1 MFVAPQSPLPIRFI
15 NGAMRATNQLGFA
28 RVNLTPDSL
37 IETAKRKTGLD
48 DFGEGPFRENLDL
61 LLDSLEREAY
71 LTPVGR
77 VLTREVLI
85 TALSKQL
92 QLQDWFKRFPEIAD
106 EKVTTPLIIIGMPRT
121 GTTILHELMALD
133 PNNRTPLFWEVEA
146 PFPPP
151 ETSTYHNDSRIARS
165 ASHIKLSHYLM
176 PGVEGMHRM
185 GAQLPQECVS
195 ITADVFAS
203 MLYNTIYR
211 IPTYA
216 KWLAEKADMA
226 PIYRY
231 HRRMH
236 QLLQWRCPAQ
246 RWVIKSP
253 AHLWSIEALLREYPD
268 AKLVQTHRDPLRI
281 VSSLVSMTSVMRSAY
296 ERGGIDVDDLA
307 QEWSNSCTFAL
318 NASLKTRA
326 SGAIDS
332 RQIVDIQFGAFM
344 KSAEAEVERIYA
356 AFGFE
361 FTPAFAQRIRDYLKN
376 NSAEKHGG
384 HKHQF
389 SDTGLDYER
398 ERAKVKAYQD
408 YFGVPSEF

>member
-1 MFVAPQSPLPIRFI
+1 MFVAPRSPLPVRFI
-15 NGAMRATNQLGFA
+15 NGTLQATRKLGF
-28 RVNLTPDSL
+28 NKFSLDPDAL
-37 IETAKRKTGLD
+37 IESARRKTGLD
-48 DFGEGPFRENLDL
+48 DFGEGPFRDNLDIL
-61 LLDSLEREAY
+61 VESLEREAY

-77 VLTREVLI
+77 LLTREVLVGS
-85 TALSKQL
+85 LSKQL
-92 QLQDWFKRFPEIAD
+92 QLQDWFTRYPEIAQ
-106 EKVTTPLIIIGMPRT
+106 EKVTTPMIIIGMPRT

-133 PNNRTPLFWEVEA
+133 PNNRTPLFWEVAA

-151 ETSTYHNDSRIARS
+151 ETHTYGTDPRIGRS
-165 ASHIKLSHYLM
+165 AGHIKLSHYLM

-195 ITADVFAS
+195 ITGDVFAS

-216 KWLAEKADMA
+216 RWLAEEADMA

-268 AKLVQTHRDPLRI
+268 AKLVQTHRDPLKI
-281 VSSLVSMTSVMRSAY
+281 VSSLVSMTAVMRSAY
-296 ERGGIDVDDLA
+296 GSHIEVDDLA
-307 QEWSNSCTFAL
+307 QEWSNSCSFAL

-326 SGAIDS
+326 SGAIAP

-344 KSAEAEVERIYA
+344 ASAEAEVERIYD

-361 FTPAFAQRIRDYLKN
+361 FTPAFAQRIRDYLVS
-376 NSAEKHGG
+376 NSSEKHGG

-389 SDTGLDYER
+389 SNTGLDYER

>member
-1 MFVAPQSPLPIRFI
+1 
-15 NGAMRATNQLGFA
+15 MRATNTLGFS
-28 RVNLTPDSL
+28 RISLQPDAL
-37 IETAKRKTGLD
+37 IDAAKRKTGLH
-48 DFGEGPFRENLDL
+48 DFGEGPFRDNLDIL
-61 LLDSLEREAY
+61 VDSLEREAY

-77 VLTREVLI
+77 LLTREVLI
-85 TALSKQL
+85 TSLSKQL
-92 QLQDWFKRFPEIAD
+92 QLQEWFRRHPEIAN

-133 PNNRTPLFWEVEA
+133 PNNRCPLFWEVEA

-151 ETSTYHNDSRIARS
+151 ETRTYDHDPRIARS

-216 KWLAEKADMA
+216 KWLAEEADMA
-226 PIYRY
+226 PVYRY

-236 QLLQWRCPAQ
+236 QLLQWRCPAK

-281 VSSLVSMTSVMRSAY
+281 VSSLVSMTAVMRSAY
-296 ERGGIDVDDLA
+296 ENGGIDVDDLA
-307 QEWSNSCTFAL
+307 REWSNSCSFAL
-318 NASLKTRA
+318 NASLKTRS
-326 SGAIDS
+326 SGAIPPQ
-332 RQIVDIQFGAFM
+332 QIVDIQFGSFM
-344 KSAEAEVERIYA
+344 KSAEAEVERIYD

-361 FTPAFAQRIRDYLKN
+361 FTPAFAQRIREYLAV

-389 SDTGLDYER
+389 SDTRLDYARER
-398 ERAKVKAYQD
+398 EKVKGYQE
-408 YFGVPSEF
+408 YFGVRSEF

>member
-1 MFVAPQSPLPIRFI
+1 MFTAPRSPLPVRFI
-15 NGAMRATNQLGFA
+15 NGAMRATNKLGLA
-28 RVNLTPDSL
+28 RIGLDPDAL
-37 IETAKRKTGLD
+37 IDAAQRKTGLR
-48 DFGEGPFRENLDL
+48 DFGEGPFRENLDIL
-61 LLDSLEREAY
+61 VESLEREAG

-77 VLTREVLI
+77 LLTREVLT
-85 TALSKQL
+85 TALAKQL
-92 QLQDWFKRFPEIAD
+92 QLQDWFVRYSEIAR
-106 EKVTTPLIIIGMPRT
+106 EEVRTPLIIVGMPRT

-133 PNNRTPLFWEVEA
+133 PNNRCPLFWEVEA

-151 ETSTYHNDSRIARS
+151 ETRTYDIDPRIDRS
-165 ASHIKLSHYLM
+165 AGHIKLSHYLM

-216 KWLAEKADMA
+216 KWLAETADMA
-226 PIYRY
+226 PVYRY

-253 AHLWSIEALLREYPD
+253 AHLWSLEALLREYPD
-268 AKLVQTHRDPLRI
+268 AKLVQTHRDPLKI
-281 VSSLVSMTSVMRSAY
+281 VSSLVSMTAVMRSAY
-296 ERGGIDVDDLA
+296 GGGIDRDDLA
-307 QEWSNSCTFAL
+307 QEWSNSCSFAL

-326 SGAIDS
+326 SGAIAP

-344 KSAEAEVERIYA
+344 KSAEAEVERIYD

-361 FTPAFAQRIRDYLKN
+361 FTPAFAQRIREYLAV
-376 NSAEKHGG
+376 NSSEKHGG
-384 HKHQF
+384 HKHDF
-389 SDTGLDYER
+389 RNTGLDYQQER
-398 ERAKVKAYQD
+398 EKVRAYQE
-408 YFGVPSEF
+408 YFGVASEF

>member
-1 MFVAPQSPLPIRFI
+1 MFVAPRSPLPLRII
-15 NGAMRATNQLGFA
+15 NGAMSATHKLGMAQTSLAPDVLIDAA
-28 RVNLTPDSL
+28 R
-37 IETAKRKTGLD
+37 RKTGLS
-48 DFGEGPFRENLDL
+48 DFGEGPFRDNLDIL
-61 LLDSLEREAY
+61 VDSLEREAY

-77 VLTREVLI
+77 LLTREVLV
-85 TALSKQL
+85 TSLAKQL
-92 QLQDWFKRFPEIAD
+92 QLQDWFTRHPEIAR
-106 EKVTTPLIIIGMPRT
+106 EQVKTPLIIIGMPRT
-121 GTTILHELMALD
+121 GTTILHELLALD
-133 PNNRTPLFWEVEA
+133 PNNRCPLFWEVEA

-151 ETSTYHNDSRIARS
+151 EARSYADDPRIGRS

-216 KWLAEKADMA
+216 QWLATEADMG

-253 AHLWSIEALLREYPD
+253 AHLWSIEALLKEYPD
-268 AKLVQTHRDPLRI
+268 AKLVQTHRDPLKI
-281 VSSLVSMTSVMRSAY
+281 VSSLVSMTAVMRSAY
-296 ERGGIDVDDLA
+296 GGGIDRDDLA
-307 QEWSNSCTFAL
+307 HEWSNSCSFAL
-318 NASLKTRA
+318 NASLKTRR
-326 SGAIDS
+326 SGAIAPQ
-332 RQIVDIQFGAFM
+332 QIVDIQFGAFM
-344 KSAEAEVERIYA
+344 KSAEAEVERIYD

-361 FTPAFAQRIRDYLKN
+361 FTPAFAQRIREYLKT

-389 SDTGLDYER
+389 SNTGLDYAKER
-398 ERAKVKAYQD
+398 EKVQAYQD